1 MSDFK
6 QDIMN
11 DLQDTFLNTDDFGI
25 EVVLVRDNIRYL
37 MKALFDEPSLDG
49 AAIGAEV
56 QAISHRPRQGDELNV
71 IGKTSS
77 VFTIDEG
84 FTANKATFTGA
95 PVKGD
100 SFDIIYP
107 GSFAA
112 PAAMESMTFAEQ
124 AQKDASAKDH
134 LQYFA
139 LLQGVTS
146 LESFEFSQAWAMFY
160 QQFFTSHNR
169 HL

>member
-56 QAISHRPRQGDELNV
+56 QAISHRPRLIV
-71 IGKTSS
+71 SS
-77 VFTIDEG
+77 ADLPEG
-84 FTANKATFTGA
+84 CPK
-95 PVKGD
+95 KGD
-100 SFDIIYP
+100 KFILSASPLNPSGEFVARDFIFEKDGTVTYD
-107 GSFAA
+107 
-112 PAAMESMTFAEQ
+112 MQ
-124 AQKDASAKDH
+124 VAQ
-134 LQYFA
+134 
-139 LLQGVTS
+139 
-146 LESFEFSQAWAMFY
+146 
-160 QQFFTSHNR
+160 
-169 HL
+169 

>member
-56 QAISHRPRQGDELNV
+56 QAISHRPRLIV
-71 IGKTSS
+71 SS
-77 VFTIDEG
+77 ADLPEG
-84 FTANKATFTGA
+84 CPK
-95 PVKGD
+95 KGD
-100 SFDIIYP
+100 KFILSASPLNPSGEYVARDFIFEKDGTVTYD
-107 GSFAA
+107 
-112 PAAMESMTFAEQ
+112 MQ
-124 AQKDASAKDH
+124 VAQ
-134 LQYFA
+134 
-139 LLQGVTS
+139 
-146 LESFEFSQAWAMFY
+146 
-160 QQFFTSHNR
+160 
-169 HL
+169 